1 MENGEWGTG
10 NGETLPIEHTLPIRE
25 FVAYNSCIRGLQF
38 VNSWPT
44 IRAFM
49 AKKKPDH
56 SS

>member
-1 MENGEWGTG
+1 MG

-25 FVAYNSCIRGLQF
+25 FVAYNSCIRSNKF
-38 VNSWPT
+38 VYSRPT
-44 IRAFM
+44 IRVFV